1 MKVLIYGIKSTAKI
15 ISEILTEDHNFKV
28 AGYIGNKKEKKKF
41 LNKKISNDLYF
52 LGSLDDV
59 NNLIKSDNEII
70 GYTVGTSN
78 LKFKE
83 EIYYN
88 LEKLNL
94 FPINA
99 ISKKSDISLN
109 SIIHKGVVIGKN
121 SIILSETE
129 VGNNVYIGA
138 NTTIENNVLI
148 SNNCSIGSNVVI
160 GSNVE
165 IGRGVTI
172 SSGVKIKSN
181 IKIGKNQNI
190 KSGFTVNSDLPNK
203 IRI

>member
-15 ISEILTEDHNFKV
+15 IAEILLSDHNFKV
-28 AGYIGNKKEKKKF
+28 AGYIGNEKEKKNY
-41 LNKKISNDLYF
+41 LNKKISNNLYF
-52 LGSLDDV
+52 MGSLADV
-59 NNLIKSDNEII
+59 NNLINSDNEII
-70 GYTVGTSN
+70 GYIVGTSN
-78 LKFKE
+78 LKAKE

-99 ISKKSDISLN
+99 ISKKSDISVN
-109 SIIHKGVVIGKN
+109 TKIHKGVVVGKN

-129 VGNNVYIGA
+129 VGNNVYIGT

-148 SNNCSIGSNVVI
+148 SNNCNIGSNVVI

-165 IGRGVTI
+165 IGRGVSI
-172 SSGVKIKSN
+172 SSGVKIQCN
-181 IKIGKNQNI
+181 IKIGKNQHI
-190 KSGFTVNSDLPNK
+190 KSGITVDSDLSNK